1 MTLYDACKE
10 IKDVSFIDC
19 MVTEGFGKQTFK
31 DRKQTLAALFIL
43 EAAQNGEIFSKAYV
57 DQVRW
62 ERDTAIEQ
70 LDEIG
75 KSLGEKMD
83 DVKIIV
89 TASWIEKRHGYLE
102 CSNCHCDTN
111 RLDKHGY
118 PIGQDIKHNK
128 PKYCPHCGVYMT
140 DKEENNVKN
149 NI

>member
-10 IKDVSFIDC
+10 IKDVSFIDGAAS
-19 MVTEGFGKQTFK
+19 EGFGRQTFK
-31 DRKQTLAALFIL
+31 DRKQTVAALVIL
-43 EAAQNGEIFSKAYV
+43 EAAQKGEIFSKTYV

-62 ERDTAIEQ
+62 ERDIAIGQ

-83 DVKIIV
+83 DVKTIII
-89 TASWIEKRHGYLE
+89 AKWIEKRHGYFE

-118 PIGQDIKHNK
+118 PIGQDVKHNR
-128 PKYCPHCGVYMT
+128 PKYCPHCGAIM
-140 DKEENNVKN
+140 EE
-149 NI
+149 